1 MLAYLFVGLGILV
14 HILGG
19 NGTMPT
25 LGFVP
30 LGASLLF
37 FGAHRSRREF
47 FFLLP
52 LLIGADFYLNYRFY
66 GYKIQPDQYVTFAW
80 YLGACFLGSL
90 LKNRIRPVYVAGA
103 SLAASISFFLV
114 SNFAVWAAYTMYP
127 KNFGGLIAC
136 YVAGIP
142 FFEKGIVSDLL
153 FSAIFFI
160 IPVLASRLSEAV
172 TARHEAI

>member
-37 FGAHRSRREF
+37 FGAHRSRREY

-52 LLIGADFYLNYRFY
+52 ALVAADFYLYRVY
-66 GYKIQPDQYVTFAW
+66 GFKLQPDQYVTFAW

-90 LKNRIRPVYVAGA
+90 LRNRIRPVYVAGA

-114 SNFAVWAAYTMYP
+114 SNFAVWATYTMYP
-127 KNFGGLIAC
+127 KNFGGLVAC

-142 FFEKGIVSDLL
+142 FFEKGMASDLL
-153 FSAIFFI
+153 FSAIFFSL
-160 IPVLASRLSEAV
+160 PVLASRLSHAAA
-172 TARHEAI
+172 ARHEAI